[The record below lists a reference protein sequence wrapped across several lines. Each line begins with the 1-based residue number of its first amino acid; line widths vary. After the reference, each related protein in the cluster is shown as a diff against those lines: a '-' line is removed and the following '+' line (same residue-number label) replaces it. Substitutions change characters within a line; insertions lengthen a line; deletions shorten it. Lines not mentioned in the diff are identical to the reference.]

1 MDARHPFSPFSPGP
15 LSGSRQPPPGSAQ
28 SSGAHRLLQRQS
40 PSPPPPDTYAGRRV
54 QREEG
59 TLVKTAGIELGKAS
73 RGKTGANEGAEE
85 EKKIF
90 LKTKKKK
97 IKKKKINKRTEK
109 HTRW

>member
-1 MDARHPFSPFSPGP
+1 MDAKHPFPPFSPGR

-40 PSPPPPDTYAGRRV
+40 PSPPPPDTYARRKV

-73 RGKTGANEGAEE
+73 GGKAGAGEGAEDE
-85 EKKIF
+85 KKKIF
-90 LKTKKKK
+90 LKKEIEKKK
-97 IKKKKINKRTEK
+97 NK
-109 HTRW
+109 